1 MSSYGT
7 IVARVFTS
15 EAIVPL
21 AGALVSFTKKTAAG
35 RQTLIALRMTD
46 LDGLTEPV
54 VIETPDLSQSQQYS
68 PDAVPYSTVDVEVES
83 PDYGRVRVEN
93 AQVFA
98 NRQTIQ
104 RFLLIP
110 IPDTPELITPTE
122 VFIIPAH
129 PL

>member
-21 AGALVSFTKKTAAG
+21 PGALVSFTKKNSAG
-35 RQTLIALRMTD
+35 EKELLALRITD
-46 LDGLTEPV
+46 YDGLTDPV
-54 VIETPDLSQSQQYS
+54 VLETPDLSQSQQYS
-68 PDAVPYSTVDVEVES
+68 PDAVPYATVDVEVEM
-83 PDYGRVRVEN
+83 PDFDRVRVEN
-93 AQVFA
+93 AQVFSG
-98 NRQTIQ
+98 RQTIQ

-110 IPDTPELITPTE
+110 TPDLPYSYTRTE
-122 VFIIPAH
+122 TFIIPAH